1 MEAARQ
7 RRLTRKP
14 RSGTPGKGVTIAR
27 RYIDVRN
34 CPACAAACPAD
45 ARWCGQ
51 CYSALDAG
59 TLLATAPMI
68 PAQATPAPSPAPGWQ
83 PAPTQAWPP
92 PPPPMPPAQAWP
104 PLPPPMAPPAP
115 LPPPA
120 NGMLDRRAVLLV
132 AIAIGVGAIAT
143 GLSYLFARDTHL
155 EPATAIRYAVG
166 ITLTVYAVVGALLV
180 TQLTPGVKLT
190 WRVGNPW
197 AGGALG
203 LVVGSGLGLLL
214 MLGISGASGHLS
226 SDPRIVT
233 IMSEGDATHIGV
245 AVLLSCLCAPLVE
258 EVLFRGLLLESLRVR
273 GIGFG
278 IWMSGLAFAVWH
290 LNPSALRY
298 YALMGA
304 LFGLLYVKRGL
315 VCSMAAH
322 AGFNGVL
329 TVAAIF
335 IVLAPMKTFDG
346 LGVSVQAPGG
356 WSEAHTTS
364 FDLALDGPSG
374 ALFGV
379 ETVQTPVQPDL
390 GEVTARLTSGFA
402 SLPPSEFA
410 VDTNTV
416 RDIDEPI
423 GRGVELDVTVQG
435 HRGHMLYF
443 PRAGQSVKVVFLSGG
458 STKAEGDFTKML
470 ASLRLGG

>member
-1 MEAARQ
+1 M
-7 RRLTRKP
+7 
-14 RSGTPGKGVTIAR
+14 
-27 RYIDVRN
+27 RN
-34 CPACAAACPAD
+34 CPACAAACPVD
-45 ARWCGQ
+45 AAWCGQ
-51 CYSALDAG
+51 CYAALDAG
-59 TLLATAPMI
+59 TLLATAPAI
-68 PAQATPAPSPAPGWQ
+68 PAQPTATPARPVPVAPPG
-83 PAPTQAWPP
+83 QAWPP
-92 PPPPMPPAQAWP
+92 PQPPAQAWSPAPASHPSFGYLGAPADFTATTLPPGGRVVPPPMPPAP
-104 PLPPPMAPPAP
+104 P

-132 AIAIGVGAIAT
+132 AIAIGVGAVGM
-143 GLSYLFARDTHL
+143 GLSYLFGRDTHL

-190 WRVGNPW
+190 WRIGNPW
-197 AGGALG
+197 LGGAVGLG
-203 LVVGSGLGLLL
+203 VGSGLGLLL
-214 MLGISGASGHLS
+214 MLGISGVSGHLS

-245 AVLLSCLCAPLVE
+245 AVLLTCLCAPLVE
-258 EVLFRGLLLESLRVR
+258 EVLFRGLLLESLRTR
-273 GIGFG
+273 GLGFG
-278 IWMSGLAFAVWH
+278 VWMSGLAFAVWH

-304 LFGLLYVKRGL
+304 LFGFLYVKRGL

-329 TVAAIF
+329 TITAIF
-335 IVLAPMKTFDG
+335 IVLAPMKTFEG

-356 WSEAHTTS
+356 WSEHQATS

-390 GEVTARLTSGFA
+390 SEVTSRLTSGFA
-402 SLPPSEFA
+402 ALPANEFS
-410 VDTNTV
+410 VDTNTI
-416 RDIDEPI
+416 RDVDEPI
-423 GRGVELDVTVQG
+423 GRGVELDVTVEG
-435 HRGHMLYF
+435 HRGHLLYF

-458 STKAEGDFTKML
+458 STKAESDFTTML
-470 ASLRLGG
+470 SSLRLGG